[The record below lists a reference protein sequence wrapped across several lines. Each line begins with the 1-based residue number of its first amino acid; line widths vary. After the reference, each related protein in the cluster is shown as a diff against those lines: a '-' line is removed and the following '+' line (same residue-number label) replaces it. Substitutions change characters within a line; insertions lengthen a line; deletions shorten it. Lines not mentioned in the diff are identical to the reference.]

1 MPALP
6 HSFLPSPRRRLRPG
20 RRALRG
26 VVALMLAATAATA
39 SSHEGS
45 SPAPS
50 GPVALRPQAADWGLS
65 TWSGRRWPGPMA
77 GRPEAPSAAHCRRAP
92 HRTDW
97 PEPAARAGGAQGPVH
112 TPAVPALAR
121 AMAPEPE
128 AATRARARAE
138 ASAEASATTRAEL
151 PASKDRLAAA
161 ARAPAPQSGAG
172 FAPVPLP
179 PRPADEPVTA
189 GVVDD
194 NADFGSYLAYR
205 QRRAQSGTLGA
216 RFPTLDVSVRH
227 RLTVH
232 DAAGRPVPDAI
243 VSAHLNPVPVA
254 LWARTDAAGRTW
266 LHPAAAGV
274 AGQPLVVR
282 VEAPTPQGW
291 ARGSA
296 LLRPGQRDALQITL
310 DRAVPAAPTR
320 LDLVFLVD
328 ATGSMGDEIDKL
340 KRSLRS
346 IAGQIAR
353 LPQAP
358 DVCWGLVAYRDRGDA
373 FFVRT
378 WDFTDRLDAFQD
390 VLDRLQAAAGGDTPE
405 ALNEGLHAAVHRMSW
420 RGDGATRMALLVAD
434 APPHLPGEGPGGMDA
449 DGEVRLDHDTMAA
462 QAQGI
467 KLMTLGASGLDA
479 RGEFAFRQMA
489 QYTGGRFVF
498 LTYAQGDDP
507 SSGPG
512 RQTGHEVEGY
522 SVESLDRL
530 IVRLVREELDARAK
544 R

>member
-1 MPALP
+1 M
-6 HSFLPSPRRRLRPG
+6 
-20 RRALRG
+20 
-26 VVALMLAATAATA
+26 T
-39 SSHEGS
+39 
-45 SPAPS
+45 
-50 GPVALRPQAADWGLS
+50 
-65 TWSGRRWPGPMA
+65 
-77 GRPEAPSAAHCRRAP
+77 
-92 HRTDW
+92 
-97 PEPAARAGGAQGPVH
+97 
-112 TPAVPALAR
+112 
-121 AMAPEPE
+121 
-128 AATRARARAE
+128 
-138 ASAEASATTRAEL
+138 
-151 PASKDRLAAA
+151 ASKDRLAAA
-161 ARAPAPQSGAG
+161 APAPLPQPGAG
-172 FAPVPLP
+172 FAPVPAP

-216 RFPTLDVSVRH
+216 RFPMLDVSVRH

-243 VSAHLNPVPVA
+243 VSAHLNHVPVA

-282 VEAPTPQGW
+282 VEAPTPHGM

-346 IAGQIAR
+346 IAAQIAR
-353 LPQAP
+353 MPQAP

-390 VLDRLQAAAGGDTPE
+390 VLDRLQAAAGGDMPE

-434 APPHLPGEGPGGMDA
+434 APPHLPGEGPA
-449 DGEVRLDHDTMAA
+449 EVDGDGQVRLDHDTMAA

-498 LTYAQGDDP
+498 LTYAQADDP

-512 RQTGHEVEGY
+512 RQTSHEVEGY

-530 IVRLVREELDARAK
+530 IVRLVREELDARP
-544 R
+544 RP

>member
-1 MPALP
+1 MSALP
-6 HSFLPSPRRRLRPG
+6 PAFLPSLRRRLRPG
-20 RRALRG
+20 RRALHG
-26 VVALMLAATAATA
+26 VVALMGAATAATA
-39 SSHEGS
+39 GSHEWS
-45 SPAPS
+45 SPAPP
-50 GPVALRPQAADWGLS
+50 GPVALRPQAVEGGPS
-65 TWSGRRWPGPMA
+65 TWSGRRWPGPWA

-97 PEPAARAGGAQGPVH
+97 PEPSPRPGGAQGPAH

-121 AMAPEPE
+121 ARAPEPD
-128 AATRARARAE
+128 
-138 ASAEASATTRAEL
+138 ATTRAGASAGASVTPHAEW

-161 ARAPAPQSGAG
+161 PRAPAPQSRAG
-172 FAPVPLP
+172 FAPVPVP

-205 QRRAQSGTLGA
+205 QRRAQSGALGA

-227 RLTVH
+227 RLSVH

-243 VSAHLNPVPVA
+243 VSAHLNSVPVA

-266 LHPAAAGV
+266 LHPAAAGGG
-274 AGQPLVVR
+274 GQPLVVQ

-310 DRAVPAAPTR
+310 DRAVPVSPAR

-346 IAGQIAR
+346 IAAQIAR

-378 WDFTDRLDAFQD
+378 WDFTDRLDAFQE
-390 VLDRLQAAAGGDTPE
+390 VLDRLEAAAGGDMPE
-405 ALNEGLHAAVHRMSW
+405 ALNEGLHAAVHRMGW
-420 RGDGATRMALLVAD
+420 RGDGTTRMALLVAD
-434 APPHLPGEGPGGMDA
+434 APPHLPGEGPGGA
-449 DGEVRLDHDTMAA
+449 DGDGAVRLDHDTLAA

-498 LTYAQGDDP
+498 LTYAQADDP
-507 SSGPG
+507 GSGPG
-512 RQTGHEVEGY
+512 RQTRHEVESY

-544 R
+544 P